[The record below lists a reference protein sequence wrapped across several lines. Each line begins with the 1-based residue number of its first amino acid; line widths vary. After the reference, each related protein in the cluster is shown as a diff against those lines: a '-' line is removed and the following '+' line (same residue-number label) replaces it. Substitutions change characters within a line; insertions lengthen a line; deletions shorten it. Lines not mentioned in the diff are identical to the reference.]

1 MADTLESLEIEVK
14 HSASGAE
21 SEITTVKNAIS
32 ELGGILDKVLPQL
45 KSFAAEMSKV
55 AKIKAPSNFASQ
67 QQNKIESAD
76 PGLKGTL
83 QETIDQS
90 DVNAVTETFEKV
102 GKAASK
108 AKEAITEEIAET
120 IRNANKLDV
129 LAHKQAKAEVSMEKA
144 ITTND
149 AEKAWR
155 EREKAI
161 NAAAQAAR
169 EYQKNLPKEETKPE
183 PISKE
188 FQQDIATAEKLDL
201 LAMKLSSYR
210 EKMADA
216 FQAGDV
222 DKAVSFRNKILDT
235 EQAIEKLAKAS
246 ESANLTPLTQEM
258 QELISSASH
267 IDVLEAK
274 LAKLRQSMQ
283 EAFEAGDSQKAYS
296 LRDQILKTETALE
309 KARNAA
315 NKLNESLADTNATP
329 LSQEMQDLIS
339 NASQID
345 VLEAKLARLKEAMR
359 QAFEAGNEEKAYS
372 LRSQILQ
379 TEAALERANKAAD
392 GTKASMKKAAEG
404 VKELTK
410 EASKSKSPLDNFV
423 SSLKRIAF
431 YRIIRSIIK
440 SITQALSEGLQNAY
454 AFSSGIDGEGHR
466 FAEAMDSMTSAS
478 TKMKNQ
484 LGSAFIA
491 LLAAIAPVV
500 EAIIN
505 LVVKLADAIS
515 QLFSA
520 FTGKTY
526 LKASDVS
533 AKFADNMAQGAG
545 AAKEWKNQLMG
556 FDEINKLNDSAG
568 GGGGSSALDPMSMF
582 EDAPIAEWALKLK
595 EKLVPIIEDIKG
607 MFQGLIDFVAGVFT
621 GDWDR
626 AFRGLSKVV
635 ENFGKLIKDT
645 LGGFVVPIFDGFAG
659 QVIKIIDNLF
669 KEIEKKTGIDLTK
682 VRETVLYSLNY
693 LRFFIEGVALQISW
707 IVEDLCKVVSDLING
722 DWSAA
727 WKDAQQLV
735 SDASLDITPAVED
748 MARKVTDAMLEGKD
762 GVKTSLEETR
772 TAVTDNTS
780 QINNDMANNANTTAT
795 WAETF
800 SQNLEAIKDQMEALG
815 QSSVTAE
822 NNGNGLSFFSRV
834 LRVGARIARMGL
846 STSPIS
852 GFFADGGY
860 PTSGQLFI
868 ANEGTAPEMV
878 GTIGNRT
885 AVATNDDIVAAVS
898 EGVFNAVTASL
909 GNSRRGNEVVLNV
922 NGREFMRA
930 VYNDYRSVAS
940 ERGISLVTG
949 G

>member
-14 HSASGAE
+14 HSSSGAADEIYEVTE
-21 SEITTVKNAIS
+21 SIRQ
-32 ELGGILDKVLPQL
+32 LGKQIGSVLPQIKEL
-45 KSFAAEMSKV
+45 SSSLSGI
-55 AKIKAPSNFASQ
+55 AKNIHVNVDVEKPHLQAPEEVDPGGLGSIKEALDPVPFQETESVLDSVKRTLQ
-67 QQNKIESAD
+67 SVGESAKEV
-76 PGLKGTL
+76 G
-83 QETIDQS
+83 ET
-90 DVNAVTETFEKV
+90 
-102 GKAASK
+102 
-108 AKEAITEEIAET
+108 
-120 IRNANKLDV
+120 
-129 LAHKQAKAEVSMEKA
+129 
-144 ITTND
+144 
-149 AEKAWR
+149 
-155 EREKAI
+155 
-161 NAAAQAAR
+161 
-169 EYQKNLPKEETKPE
+169 
-183 PISKE
+183 
-188 FQQDIATAEKLDL
+188 
-201 LAMKLSSYR
+201 
-210 EKMADA
+210 
-216 FQAGDV
+216 
-222 DKAVSFRNKILDT
+222 
-235 EQAIEKLAKAS
+235 
-246 ESANLTPLTQEM
+246 
-258 QELISSASH
+258 
-267 IDVLEAK
+267 
-274 LAKLRQSMQ
+274 
-283 EAFEAGDSQKAYS
+283 
-296 LRDQILKTETALE
+296 
-309 KARNAA
+309 
-315 NKLNESLADTNATP
+315 
-329 LSQEMQDLIS
+329 IS
-339 NASQID
+339 NAFSFARHGVS
-345 VLEAKLARLKEAMR
+345 VL
-359 QAFEAGNEEKAYS
+359 GNT
-372 LRSQILQ
+372 LDWIR
-379 TEAALERANKAAD
+379 D
-392 GTKASMKKAAEG
+392 GFRDTKNMASSGAVSIG
-404 VKELTK
+404 SFVKEV
-410 EASKSKSPLDNFV
+410 SKGKSPLDNFV
-423 SSLKRIAF
+423 GSLKRIAF
-431 YRIIRSIIK
+431 YRFIRSIIK
-440 SITQALSEGLQNAY
+440 AITQALSEGLQNAY
-454 AFSSGIDGEGHR
+454 AFSSGIEGEGHR

-491 LLAAIAPVV
+491 LLAAVAPVV

-533 AKFADNMAQGAG
+533 AKFADNMAKGAG

-582 EDAPIAEWALKLK
+582 EDAPIAEWAMRLK

-607 MFQGLIDFVAGVFT
+607 IFQGLIDFVAGVFT

-626 AFRGLSKVV
+626 AFRGISKVV

-669 KEIEKKTGIDLTK
+669 KEIEKKTGLDLTK
-682 VRETVLYSLNY
+682 VRETVLYALNY

-780 QINNDMANNANTTAT
+780 QINSDMANNANTTAT

-800 SQNLEAIKDQMEALG
+800 TQNLESIKDQMEALG

-868 ANEGTAPEMV
+868 ANENGVAPEMV

-909 GNSRRGNEVVLNV
+909 GSSRRGNEVVLNV

>member
-55 AKIKAPSNFASQ
+55 AKIKAPSSFASQ
-67 QQNKIESAD
+67 QQAKIESQD
-76 PGLKGTL
+76 PGLKGNL
-83 QETIDQS
+83 ETVLDQS
-90 DVNAVTETFEKV
+90 DVNAVETAFEKV
-102 GKAASK
+102 GDAAKK
-108 AKEAITEEIAET
+108 AKETISEGIMET
-120 IRNANKLDV
+120 IRNATKLDV
-129 LAHKQAKAEVSMEKA
+129 IAHKQAKAEVDMEKSFEKG
-144 ITTND
+144 D
-149 AEKAWR
+149 AEGAWR
-155 EREKAI
+155 QRERAI
-161 NAAAQAAR
+161 NSAAQAAK
-169 EYQKNLPKEETKPE
+169 EYQKSFSEAENETK
-183 PISKE
+183 
-188 FQQDIATAEKLDL
+188 
-201 LAMKLSSYR
+201 
-210 EKMADA
+210 
-216 FQAGDV
+216 
-222 DKAVSFRNKILDT
+222 
-235 EQAIEKLAKAS
+235 
-246 ESANLTPLTQEM
+246 SA
-258 QELISSASH
+258 
-267 IDVLEAK
+267 
-274 LAKLRQSMQ
+274 
-283 EAFEAGDSQKAYS
+283 
-296 LRDQILKTETALE
+296 
-309 KARNAA
+309 
-315 NKLNESLADTNATP
+315 
-329 LSQEMQDLIS
+329 
-339 NASQID
+339 
-345 VLEAKLARLKEAMR
+345 
-359 QAFEAGNEEKAYS
+359 
-372 LRSQILQ
+372 
-379 TEAALERANKAAD
+379 
-392 GTKASMKKAAEG
+392 MKKAAEG

-533 AKFADNMAQGAG
+533 AKFADNMAKGAG

-707 IVEDLCKVVSDLING
+707 IVEDLCKVVSDLLNG
-722 DWSAA
+722 DWAAA
-727 WKDAQQLV
+727 WEDAQQLV

-772 TAVTDNTS
+772 TSVTDNTS

-898 EGVFNAVTASL
+898 EGVFNAVSASIG
-909 GNSRRGNEVVLNV
+909 GNRGKGEVVLNV

-930 VYNDYRSVAS
+930 VYDDYRAVAV
-940 ERGISLVTG
+940 EKGVRLVTG